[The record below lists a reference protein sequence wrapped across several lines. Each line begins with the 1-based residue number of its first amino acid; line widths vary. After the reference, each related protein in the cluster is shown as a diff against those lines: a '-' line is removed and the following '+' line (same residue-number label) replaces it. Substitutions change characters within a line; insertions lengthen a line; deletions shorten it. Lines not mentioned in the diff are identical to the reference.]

1 VNGIFQTFR
10 VSKNVEKK
18 NENVKLNYILKIR
31 NQFLVLKSEDY
42 GGFYQLLIPQQVFF
56 ENNTIYILSRSIILI
71 D

>member
-1 VNGIFQTFR
+1 M
-10 VSKNVEKK
+10 EKK

-56 ENNTIYILSRSIILI
+56 EKNTIYI
-71 D
+71 